1 MVQAVVALIL
11 VVNGFFLSFS
21 VSSFMLQ
28 REREGKYA
36 EFFPIVW
43 QQKITVAFIISFVGW
58 WGCLLVTFIDL
69 LTSR

>member
-1 MVQAVVALIL
+1 
-11 VVNGFFLSFS
+11 
-21 VSSFMLQ
+21 MLQ